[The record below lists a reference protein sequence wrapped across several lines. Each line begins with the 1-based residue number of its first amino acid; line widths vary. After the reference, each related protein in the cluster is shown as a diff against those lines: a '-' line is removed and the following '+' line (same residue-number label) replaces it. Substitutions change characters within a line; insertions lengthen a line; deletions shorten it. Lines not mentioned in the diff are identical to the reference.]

1 MGKSGREGIR
11 ASEQHLPRMGKLGR
25 ERIRASEQHSPK
37 DGQGREGIRAGK
49 GTHQLGKCRQTGSK
63 DRREMEQVRALTY
76 GPMDEQVREGGNGSE
91 QAALTNRK
99 VQRDSVKLLRA

>member
-1 MGKSGREGIR
+1 MG
-11 ASEQHLPRMGKLGR
+11 SE
-25 ERIRASEQHSPK
+25 
-37 DGQGREGIRAGK
+37 
-49 GTHQLGKCRQTGSK
+49 
-63 DRREMEQVRALTY
+63 DRREMERARALTY